1 MITRMYNQAEVIEV
15 NKIIGIGVF
24 AEAWDLS
31 ESQHHNK
38 LDGLLINDG
47 LIMGITYKED

>member
-1 MITRMYNQAEVIEV
+1 MITRMFDNAEVVEV
-15 NKIIGIGVF
+15 NQIWIGLF

-47 LIMGITYKED
+47 LIMGVTYKED